1 MDSGGMVAAK
11 SAAPGEPSNKINVV
25 TAKMWARHDNAYIG
39 CDEAV
44 DKLPSGMF
52 TIEMNN
58 TLGLFFKQFEPDL
71 DDLLTLSDSASQS
84 VFKHIEKFWK
94 SEASY
99 LRFNVVWKRGV
110 MLWGPPG
117 SGKTTCVHMVA
128 KAVIERGGIAV
139 FVKNP
144 EVAQLGLHLL
154 RRIEPEREVVVI
166 MEDIDAI
173 VHRHSEAELLALLDG
188 ELQIRK
194 VLYIATTNYPEKLDP
209 RLMNRPSRFD
219 VIQHIKMP
227 SVEAR
232 RQYLEAKL
240 PELASRPSRD
250 KAPDRDVLVTELDA
264 LQKQLRALDIKMIE
278 EKAALAKMD
287 EIDALEKSGKSMTK
301 AEYDKVSKEVKSI
314 REKLDAENAKAKS
327 MMDDWVEDTNNF
339 SIAHLKELMLCV
351 EGIGA
356 DYDQTV
362 KRLKRMNT
370 SRVTSKG
377 GGDSEE
383 MI

>member
-1 MDSGGMVAAK
+1 MDGGMLASAK
-11 SAAPGEPSNKINVV
+11 GASSGEQNKMNVV
-25 TAKMWARHDNAYIG
+25 SAKMWARHDTAYFG

-44 DKLPSGMF
+44 DKLPSGMY
-52 TIEMNN
+52 TIEMSNSQ
-58 TLGLFFKQFEPDL
+58 GLYFKHFEPDL
-71 DDLLTLSDSASQS
+71 DDLLALSDSASQA
-84 VFKHIEKFWK
+84 VYKHIEKFWT

-99 LRFNVVWKRGV
+99 KRFNVVWKRGV

-128 KAVIERGGIAV
+128 KAVIDRGGVAV

-144 EVAQLGLHLL
+144 EVAAIGLHLL

-166 MEDIDAI
+166 LEDIDAI

-227 SVEAR
+227 SAEAR

-250 KAPDRDVLVTELDA
+250 KMPDRDALVAELDA
-264 LQKQLRALDIKMIE
+264 LQKQLRALDVKMVQ

-287 EIDALEKSGKSMTK
+287 EIDALEQGKSLTK
-301 AEYDKVSKEVKSI
+301 TEYDKVSKEAKAI
-314 REKLDAENAKAKS
+314 REKLDTENAKAKS
-327 MMDDWVEDTNNF
+327 MMDDWVEDTHNF

-356 DYDQTV
+356 DYEQTV
-362 KRLKRMNT
+362 KRLKRMNS
-370 SRVTSKG
+370 SRVTSKSG
-377 GGDSEE
+377 GMDTEE
-383 MI
+383 VI

>member
-1 MDSGGMVAAK
+1 MDGMAAK
-11 SAAPGEPSNKINVV
+11 SVAPSEQTKLNVV
-25 TAKMWARHDNAYIG
+25 SAKMWARHDNAYIG

-44 DKLPSGMF
+44 DKLPAGMF

-58 TLGLFFKQFEPDL
+58 SLGLFFKQFEPDT
-71 DDLLTLSDSASQS
+71 DDLLTLSDSASES

-128 KAVIERGGIAV
+128 KAVIARGGVAV
-139 FVKNP
+139 FVKHP

-173 VHRHSEAELLALLDG
+173 VHRHGEAELLALLDG

-227 SVEAR
+227 SAEAR

-240 PELASRPSRD
+240 PDLASRPSRE
-250 KAPDRDVLVTELDA
+250 KMPDREVLVAELDG
-264 LQKQLRALDIKMIE
+264 LQKQLRALDVKLVE

-287 EIDALEKSGKSMTK
+287 EIDALDHAGKSLTK
-301 AEYDKVSKEVKSI
+301 AEYDKVSKQAKAI
-314 REKLDAENAKAKS
+314 REKLEVENAKAKS
-327 MMDDWVEDTNNF
+327 MMDDWVDDTHNF

-351 EGIGA
+351 EGIGS
-356 DYDQTV
+356 DYEQTV
-362 KRLKRMNT
+362 KRLKRMIT

-383 MI
+383 II